1 MKNKMFLLVLAS
13 FLFSGLSNCFAQ
25 DEIRLLDGNT
35 FKGKVTLVND
45 TVIEYEVETPKKI
58 KFEAVDTK
66 TVFSINYS
74 DGKEELIYKPDTS
87 KEGEL
92 STEEMRFFIKGLK
105 QANTNYK
112 TTGTIVAGTALG
124 AASVLFFPFSYL
136 YPAVGTP
143 LLYTGGHL
151 ITFSKLNEKNILLD
165 PQLAEND
172 KYVLG
177 YKEGARKKR
186 VANAF
191 KSSIGGAVLG
201 IVTFIIFSP
210 KL

>member
-1 MKNKMFLLVLAS
+1 MKNKLFLFVFSGFLL
-13 FLFSGLSNCFAQ
+13 SGLSNCFAQ

-58 KFEAVDTK
+58 KFEAVDSK
-66 TVFSINYS
+66 TVFSILYS
-74 DGKEELIYKPDTS
+74 NNKEELIYKPDTS

-92 STEEMRFFIKGLK
+92 SAEEMRFFIQGLRG
-105 QANTNYK
+105 ANANYK
-112 TTGTIVAGTALG
+112 TTGTIITGAALG

-151 ITFSKLNEKNILLD
+151 VTFSKLKEKNILLD
-165 PQLAEND
+165 PQMAEND

-201 IVTFIIFSP
+201 IITFIIFSP